1 MREFSISQNT
11 GKYGCRHEH
20 HRSDQEYIHSFNEG
34 EILISYRNIDSL
46 LNEEIEVFELSFSV
60 IINGKRTTKYFYQSS
75 EWKLKKIIDA
85 FQYKKVDISKDEIKK
100 LNFRDTEMFLH
111 YLREKQNENKTA

>member
-1 MREFSISQNT
+1 MREFTISQNT

-60 IINGKRTTKYFYQSS
+60 IING
-75 EWKLKKIIDA
+75 E

-100 LNFRDTEMFLH
+100 LKFRDTEMFLH